1 MIIQIGAG
9 MWKMV
14 KDHTI
19 VARRKKRREE
29 DERRCKKI
37 RGAVRV
43 R

>member
-1 MIIQIGAG
+1 MTIKIGAG

-29 DERRCKKI
+29 DERICKKM
-37 RGAVRV
+37 RGDVR
-43 R
+43 